1 MPINQFAKI
10 YPYVDDDGWL
20 LEMEYSADGGVLKL
34 NGEGKPILTT
44 RKLKLNEIGIL
55 YGSSGESG
63 LVIMRE
69 ANPGTVPPTQVLSK
83 DITVSRTGK
92 ITYSLTQDGSHAKAI
107 YKIDIKSSNENRT
120 ITDILFTLES
130 LTSDPDG
137 AKTVV
142 ISCYKNNINA
152 AVTEYEIDISS
163 LSPTEPIF
171 DYRVVDPM
179 DIDYITITFKE
190 NENSQTFVT
199 PTNIKGTIN
208 ISYVTYLDILPSL
221 PVSISNS

>member
-34 NGEGKPILTT
+34 NGEGKPIPTT

-92 ITYSLTQDGSHAKAI
+92 ITCSLTQDGSTKAI

-130 LTSDPDG
+130 FTPNS
-137 AKTVV
+137 AKIAV
-142 ISCYKNNINA
+142 ISFYKNNVNA
-152 AVTEYEIDISS
+152 AVTSYKIDISS
-163 LSPTEPIF
+163 LSATEPIF

-179 DIDYITITFKE
+179 DIDYITIAFKE
-190 NENSQTFVT
+190 SESSQAFVI
-199 PTNIKGTIN
+199 PTNIEGTIN
-208 ISYVTYLDILPSL
+208 ISYATYLSIAPSL
-221 PVSISNS
+221 ES